1 VRVSV
6 LAVPPVPHRV
16 RLAPVWELRVRSAS
30 YSDTEYLVRLLPDG
44 TWACTCSA
52 YGYGSRMD
60 GECRHIDIAREEC
73 ERRMT
78 LAFLLC

>member
-6 LAVPPVPHRV
+6 RVAQPVPHRAP
-16 RLAPVWELRVRSAS
+16 LAPAWEFSVRSAR
-30 YSDTEYLVRLLPDG
+30 YADTEYLVRLLPDG

-52 YGYGSRMD
+52 YAYGSRLD
-60 GECRHIDIAREEC
+60 GECRHIDTAREER